1 MDTTGADSLRNLV
14 DACRE
19 RGVRLIAAGFM
30 AQPLEMARRTG
41 LLAQVQADLQPDVTS
56 AIAAAIAALPE
67 AGAPPPRPA

>member
-1 MDTTGADSLRNLV
+1 
-14 DACRE
+14 
-19 RGVRLIAAGFM
+19 M